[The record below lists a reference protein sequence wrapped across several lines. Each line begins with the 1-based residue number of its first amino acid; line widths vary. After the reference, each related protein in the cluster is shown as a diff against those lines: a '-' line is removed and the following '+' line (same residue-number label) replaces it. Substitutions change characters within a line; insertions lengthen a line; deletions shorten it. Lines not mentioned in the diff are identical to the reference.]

1 MKKIKQVELTM
12 RLVEL
17 SDIFSVSYGHKL
29 DLNKMTKS
37 REGLA
42 FINRTAKNNGVV
54 AYVAAIP
61 DLEPAPAGALTI
73 ALGGSV
79 LSTFLQV
86 EAFYTGQNVA
96 IAIPKIELSSNQ
108 CLYYAT
114 AIQANRF
121 RYSTCGREANRTFR
135 SLPIPHPSEI
145 PAWVNQADVE
155 MFDGADTPFIP
166 ESSPVLTTSDW
177 QPYKLSSMFNLRKGK
192 RLTKAN
198 MSIGNIPF
206 IGSTDSKNGITA
218 MIGQTP
224 IHAGNT
230 ISVSYNGSVAE
241 AFYQP
246 TPFWA
251 TDDVNVLYPNFD
263 MTPAIALFLCTVI
276 RQEKYRFNY
285 GRKWHL
291 ERMEQSVIKLP
302 TDQARRPDWD
312 FMESYINTLPFSSQ
326 L

>member
-1 MKKIKQVELTM
+1 MKALNEIFNIRYGHSLELNRLNRTSAENGISFISRKMGDNGIAAYVERIPDVEPNPAGELTCA
-12 RLVEL
+12 L
-17 SDIFSVSYGHKL
+17 SG
-29 DLNKMTKS
+29 
-37 REGLA
+37 
-42 FINRTAKNNGVV
+42 NGV
-54 AYVAAIP
+54 
-61 DLEPAPAGALTI
+61 LT
-73 ALGGSV
+73 
-79 LSTFLQV
+79 TFIQDKQY
-86 EAFYTGQNVA
+86 YTGFH
-96 IAIPKIELSSNQ
+96 IACLSPKFDLTKQEL
-108 CLYYAT
+108 LYYSVCIKANRYRFSWGR
-114 AIQANRF
+114 QANR
-121 RYSTCGREANRTFR
+121 TLKNILVPCEDD
-135 SLPIPHPSEI
+135 LPD
-145 PAWVNQADVE
+145 WVNSVNPD
-155 MFDGADTPFIP
+155 MYDGADTPFTP
-166 ESSPVLTTSDW
+166 EPSPVLATSDW
-177 QPYKLSSMFNLRKGK
+177 QSFKLSNMFSLRKGK

-198 MSIGNIPF
+198 MTVGNTPF
-206 IGSTDSKNGITA
+206 IGSIDSKNGITA

-224 IHAGNT
+224 IHEGNT

-302 TDQARRPDWD
+302 TNQAGQPDWD
-312 FMESYINTLPFSSQ
+312 FMGNYIKTLPFSSQ

>member
-1 MKKIKQVELTM
+1 MIRVGDLFDVK
-12 RLVEL
+12 
-17 SDIFSVSYGHKL
+17 YGVNL
-29 DLNKMTKS
+29 ELNKMVHDPA
-37 REGLA
+37 G
-42 FINRTAKNNGVV
+42 INFVSRTAKNNGVSAKV
-54 AYVAAIP
+54 ANLPDVEPIDAGVLTVA
-61 DLEPAPAGALTI
+61 G
-73 ALGGSV
+73 GGSV
-79 LSTFLQV
+79 LETFLQQ
-86 EAFYTGQNVA
+86 EQFYSGRD
-96 IAIPKIELSSNQ
+96 
-108 CLYYAT
+108 LYYLKPQVEMTDAVKLYYCT
-114 AIQANRF
+114 CIRANRYRYNYGRQANRTLKDILVP
-121 RYSTCGREANRTFR
+121 YPTD
-135 SLPIPHPSEI
+135 IPF
-145 PAWVNQADVE
+145 WVHGADVAV
-155 MFDGADTPFIP
+155 FDGADAPCSVSQVA
-166 ESSPVLTTSDW
+166 ELKTSDW
-177 QPYKLSSMFNLRKGK
+177 QPFKLSNMFGLRKGK

-198 MSIGNIPF
+198 MTAGNIPF

-218 MIGQTP
+218 MIGQAP
-224 IHAGNT
+224 IHKGNT

-302 TDQARRPDWD
+302 TNQAGQPDWD
-312 FMESYINTLPFSSQ
+312 FMENYVKTMLFSSQ